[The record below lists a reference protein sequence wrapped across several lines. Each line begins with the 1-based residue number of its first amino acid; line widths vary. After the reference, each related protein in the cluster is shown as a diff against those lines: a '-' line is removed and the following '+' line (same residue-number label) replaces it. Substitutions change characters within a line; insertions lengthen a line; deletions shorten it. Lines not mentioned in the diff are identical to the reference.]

1 MLLKNID
8 LKKTKTI
15 NGLEILD
22 LTEPTLI
29 PDFRSINFIIKNF
42 VLVTDELEM
51 RPDLI
56 AKLALGS
63 EDKIDVLLKC
73 NQISNPFSI
82 KSGDILVIPQLES
95 FEKFYKTPKVDEKTI
110 KDTKSLFID
119 PKKASKKDKN
129 RVDRLSNIAKTK
141 KNGSKEI
148 TTPNKLKSGD
158 TNITKN
164 KGSIKF

>member
-8 LKKTKTI
+8 LKKTKKV

-22 LTEPTLI
+22 LTEPTLL
-29 PDFRSINFIIKNF
+29 PDFTSVNFVIKNF

-63 EDKIDVLLKC
+63 QDLVDVLLKC

-82 KSGDILVIPQLES
+82 KAGDILVIPDLDRFNE
-95 FEKFYKTPKVDEKTI
+95 FYKTPKLDEKTI
-110 KDTKSLFID
+110 EETKSLFID
-119 PKKASKKDKN
+119 PDKASKVDKN
-129 RVDRLSNIAKTK
+129 RVERLGNIAKTK
-141 KNGSKEI
+141 KNGSKQI
-148 TTPNKLKSGD
+148 TTPNVLKSGS
-158 TNITKN
+158 TNIKKS
-164 KGSIKF
+164 KGNIKL